1 MIENRGQNS
10 PSGGWGAIKLTDYTY
25 DLPDERIAKFPLSK
39 RDESKLLVYQQGEVT
54 HSVFKNITDYLPKN
68 SLLVFNNT
76 KVIPA
81 RIHFQKTTGAIIQLF
96 LLHPI
101 APTSVINLAM
111 EVSGECVWE
120 CMIGNRKRWKKGDIL
135 SQIIQVENQ
144 EVEVKAE
151 IEDEEKNY
159 VKLSWNTYLTPSPS
173 PAERGAFHS
182 EVFTPLSRRGAGG
195 EVIKFVDLIQALGKI
210 PLPPYLNRE
219 AEASDY
225 ETYQT
230 VYSEKKGA
238 VAAPTAGLHFT
249 ENILQNLEYQGF
261 KQDFVTL
268 HVGAGTF
275 QPIKVENI
283 IEHKM
288 HNEQIVFTRKNIE
301 NLLEN
306 LGNIIAV
313 GTTSMRTL
321 ESIYWLGVAP
331 QPPERELKSNSK
343 APPLGAGGAVGKLY
357 PYQHSPESLPSP
369 EQSLKAILK
378 KMDDLGINEITA
390 ETEIFIF
397 PGYQFKICKG
407 IITNYH
413 QPESTLILLIAAII
427 GENWR
432 KVYHEAMTN
441 DYRFLSYGDSSLLI
455 P

>member
-1 MIENRGQNS
+1 MQN
-10 PSGGWGAIKLTDYTY
+10 IKLSDYTY

-39 RDESKLLVYQQGEVT
+39 RDESKLLVYQQGEIS

-81 RIHFQKTTGAIIQLF
+81 RIHFQKPTGAIIQIF

-101 APTSVINLAM
+101 LPTPVINLAM
-111 EVSGECVWE
+111 DVTDSCVWE
-120 CMIGNRKRWKKGDIL
+120 CMIGNRKRWKKDDVL
-135 SQIIQVENQ
+135 SQVLMIDGQ
-144 EVEVKAE
+144 EVEVNAE
-151 IEDEEKNY
+151 IDNEERNQ
-159 VKLSWNTYLTPSPS
+159 VKLSWKNVDSKDGFEDKTENRKPKT
-173 PAERGAFHS
+173 ENR
-182 EVFTPLSRRGAGG
+182 
-195 EVIKFVDLIQALGKI
+195 KFVDLIQALGTI

-219 AEASDY
+219 TQASDS

-230 VYSEKKGA
+230 IYSEKKGA

-249 ENILQNLEYQGF
+249 QEVLQNLEKQGF
-261 KQDFVTL
+261 IQDFLTL

-288 HNEQIVFTRKNIE
+288 HNEQVVFTKKNIK
-301 NLLEN
+301 NLLKN
-306 LGNIIAV
+306 LGNIIPV
-313 GTTSMRTL
+313 GTTSLRTL
-321 ESIYWLGVAP
+321 ESIYWFGVKF
-331 QPPERELKSNSK
+331 LKGDDS
-343 APPLGAGGAVGKLY
+343 PLLIEKLY
-357 PYQHSPESLPSP
+357 PYQHDNLPSV
-369 EQSLKAILK
+369 EDSLKAILM
-378 KMDDLGINEITA
+378 KMEEKNIEEITA

-397 PGYQFKICKG
+397 PSYQFKICKG

-413 QPESTLILLIAAII
+413 QPESTLILLIAALI
-427 GENWR
+427 GEDWR

-441 DYRFLSYGDSSLLI
+441 NYRFLSYGDSSLLL

>member
-1 MIENRGQNS
+1 VQN
-10 PSGGWGAIKLTDYTY
+10 IKLSDYTY

-39 RDESKLLVYQQGEVT
+39 RDESKLLVYQQGEIS

-81 RIHFQKTTGAIIQLF
+81 RIHFQKPTGAIIQIF

-101 APTSVINLAM
+101 LPTPVINLAM
-111 EVSGECVWE
+111 DVTDSCVWE
-120 CMIGNRKRWKKGDIL
+120 CMIGNRKRWKKDDVL
-135 SQIIQVENQ
+135 SQVLMIDGQ
-144 EVEVKAE
+144 EVEVNAE
-151 IEDEEKNY
+151 IDNEERNQ
-159 VKLSWNTYLTPSPS
+159 VKLSWKNVDSKDGFEDKTENRKPKT
-173 PAERGAFHS
+173 ENR
-182 EVFTPLSRRGAGG
+182 
-195 EVIKFVDLIQALGKI
+195 KFVDLIQALGTI

-219 AEASDY
+219 TQASDS

-230 VYSEKKGA
+230 IYSEKKGA

-249 ENILQNLEYQGF
+249 QEVLQSIEKQGF
-261 KQDFVTL
+261 RQDFLTL

-288 HNEQIVFTRKNIE
+288 HNEQVVFTKKNIK

-306 LGNIIAV
+306 LGNIIPV

-321 ESIYWLGVAP
+321 ESIYWFGVKF
-331 QPPERELKSNSK
+331 LKGDDS
-343 APPLGAGGAVGKLY
+343 PLLIEKLY
-357 PYQHSPESLPSP
+357 PYQHDNLPSV
-369 EQSLKAILK
+369 EDSLKAILMGMEEK
-378 KMDDLGINEITA
+378 NIEEITA

-397 PGYQFKICKG
+397 PSYQFKICKG

-413 QPESTLILLIAAII
+413 QPESTLILLIAALI
-427 GENWR
+427 GEDWR
-432 KVYHEAMTN
+432 KVYDEAMKR
-441 DYRFLSYGDSSLLI
+441 DYRFLSYGDSSLLL

>member
-1 MIENRGQNS
+1 MQN
-10 PSGGWGAIKLTDYTY
+10 IKLSGYTY
-25 DLPDERIAKFPLSK
+25 DLPNEKIAKFPLSN
-39 RDESKLLVYQQGEVT
+39 RDESKLLVYQKGEIK

-81 RIHFQKTTGAIIQLF
+81 RIHFQKSTGAIIQLF

-101 APTSVINLAM
+101 LPTPVINLAM
-111 EVSGECVWE
+111 DVTDSCVWE

-135 SQIIQVENQ
+135 SQILRVDGQ
-144 EVEVKAE
+144 EVEVRAE
-151 IEDEEKNY
+151 IEDEAKNY
-159 VKLSWNTYLTPSPS
+159 VKLSWNSNKPFANNS
-173 PAERGAFHS
+173 HS
-182 EVFTPLSRRGAGG
+182 LNKGKMPNNNSHSLEASDYIIPT
-195 EVIKFVDLIQALGKI
+195 FVTLIQTLGTI

-219 AEASDY
+219 TEASDT

-249 ENILQNLEYQGF
+249 QEVLQNLDSHGF
-261 KQDFVTL
+261 KQDFLTL

-283 IEHKM
+283 VEHKM
-288 HNEQIVFTRKNIE
+288 HNEQVVFTKKNIE

-306 LGNIIAV
+306 LGNIIPV

-321 ESIYWLGVAP
+321 ESIYWFGVKF
-331 QPPERELKSNSK
+331 LKGDEN
-343 APPLGAGGAVGKLY
+343 PLLIEKLY
-357 PYQHSPESLPSP
+357 PYQHENLPSV
-369 EQSLKAILK
+369 EDSLKAILQEMEGK
-378 KMDDLGINEITA
+378 NTDEITA

-413 QPESTLILLIAAII
+413 QPESTLILLIAALI
-427 GENWR
+427 GEDWR

-441 DYRFLSYGDSSLLI
+441 DYRFLSYGDSSLLL

>member
-1 MIENRGQNS
+1 MSNPFNPCVISLMQD
-10 PSGGWGAIKLTDYTY
+10 IKLSDYTY
-25 DLPDERIAKFPLSK
+25 HLPDERIAKFPLSK
-39 RDESKLLVYQQGEVT
+39 RDESKLLVYQQGKISHT
-54 HSVFKNITDYLPKN
+54 VFKNITDYLPKN

-81 RIHFQKTTGAIIQLF
+81 RIHFQKSTGAIIQIF
-96 LLHPI
+96 LLHPVL
-101 APTSVINLAM
+101 PTPVINLAM
-111 EVSGECVWE
+111 DVTDSCVWE
-120 CMIGNRKRWKKGDIL
+120 CMIGNRKRWKKGDVL
-135 SQIIQVENQ
+135 SQVLIVDGQ

-151 IEDEEKNY
+151 IFDEEKNY
-159 VKLSWNTYLTPSPS
+159 VQFRYEVVGMNYEVEKANTL
-173 PAERGAFHS
+173 
-182 EVFTPLSRRGAGG
+182 
-195 EVIKFVDLIQALGKI
+195 DLIPHTSYLLPFSKLIQTLGTI

-219 AEASDY
+219 TEASDS

-249 ENILQNLEYQGF
+249 QEVLQNLEKQDI
-261 KQDFVTL
+261 KQDFLTL

-283 IEHKM
+283 VEHKM
-288 HNEQIVFTRKNIE
+288 HNEQVVFTKKNIE
-301 NLLEN
+301 ILLEN
-306 LGNIIAV
+306 LGNIIPV

-321 ESIYWLGVAP
+321 ESIYWFGVKF
-331 QPPERELKSNSK
+331 LKGDD
-343 APPLGAGGAVGKLY
+343 LHLLIEKLY
-357 PYQHSPESLPSP
+357 PYQHENLPSV
-369 EQSLKAILK
+369 EDSLKAILTEMDK
-378 KMDDLGINEITA
+378 KNTEEITA

-413 QPESTLILLIAAII
+413 QPESTLILLIAALI
-427 GENWR
+427 GEDWR

-441 DYRFLSYGDSSLLI
+441 DYRFLSYGDSSLLL

>member
-1 MIENRGQNS
+1 MLKFLGQNS
-10 PSGGWGAIKLTDYTY
+10 PIGGWGAIKLSDYTY
-25 DLPDERIAKFPLSK
+25 DLPDQRIAKFPLSK
-39 RDESKLLVYQQGEVT
+39 RDESKLLVYQKGVIN

-81 RIHFQKTTGAIIQLF
+81 RIHFQKPTGAIIQIF
-96 LLHPI
+96 LLHPVL
-101 APTSVINLAM
+101 PTPVINLAM
-111 EVSGECVWE
+111 DVTDSCVWE

-135 SQIIQVENQ
+135 SQILTVDGQ

-151 IEDEEKNY
+151 IFDEERNQ
-159 VKLSWNTYLTPSPS
+159 VKLSWKSMN
-173 PAERGAFHS
+173 
-182 EVFTPLSRRGAGG
+182 SREGFDDKTKHRKSKI
-195 EVIKFVDLIQALGKI
+195 ENRKFVDLIQALGTI
-210 PLPPYLNRE
+210 PVPPYLNRE
-219 AEASDY
+219 AEASDS

-249 ENILQNLEYQGF
+249 QEVLQNLESQGI
-261 KQDFVTL
+261 KQDFLTL

-283 IEHKM
+283 IDHKM
-288 HNEQIVFTRKNIE
+288 HNEQVVFTKKNIE
-301 NLLEN
+301 NLLAN
-306 LGNIIAV
+306 LGNIIPV

-321 ESIYWLGVAP
+321 ESIYWFGVKF
-331 QPPERELKSNSK
+331 LKGDDS
-343 APPLGAGGAVGKLY
+343 PLLIEKLY
-357 PYQHSPESLPSP
+357 PYQHENLPTV
-369 EQSLKAILK
+369 EESLKAILME
-378 KMDDLGINEITA
+378 MDNKNIEEITA

-397 PGYQFKICKG
+397 PSYQFKICKG

-413 QPESTLILLIAAII
+413 QPESTLILLIAALI

-432 KVYHEAMTN
+432 KVYDEAMTS
-441 DYRFLSYGDSSLLI
+441 DYRFLSYGDSSLLL

>member
-1 MIENRGQNS
+1 MTQ
-10 PSGGWGAIKLTDYTY
+10 IKLTDYAY

-39 RDESKLLVYQQGEVT
+39 RDESKLLIYQQGNIT
-54 HSVFKNITDYLPKN
+54 HSIFKNITDYLPKN

-81 RIHFQKTTGAIIQLF
+81 RIHFQKPTGAIIQLF

-111 EVSGECVWE
+111 EITGECVWE
-120 CMIGNRKRWKKGDIL
+120 CLIGNRKRWKKGDIL
-135 SQIIQVENQ
+135 SQVIQVENQ
-144 EVEVKAE
+144 DIEVKAE
-151 IEDEEKNY
+151 IENEEKNY
-159 VKLSWNTYLTPSPS
+159 VKLSWKSIDLKDGFIDKAKHPTSKIES
-173 PAERGAFHS
+173 ERR
-182 EVFTPLSRRGAGG
+182 PQQ
-195 EVIKFVDLIQALGKI
+195 KFVDLIQALGTI

-249 ENILQNLEYQGF
+249 DDILQSLEKQDF
-261 KQDFVTL
+261 IQDFVTL

-283 IEHKM
+283 VEHKM
-288 HNEQIVFTRKNIE
+288 HNEQIIFSKENIE
-301 NLLEN
+301 NLLSN

-321 ESIYWLGVAP
+321 ESIYWIGV
-331 QPPERELKSNSK
+331 QLINTPELEHYLIE
-343 APPLGAGGAVGKLY
+343 KLF
-357 PYQHSPESLPSP
+357 PYQHENPPKPAE
-369 EQSLKAILK
+369 SLKAILK
-378 KMDDLGINEITA
+378 KMDNLGVNEITA

-413 QPESTLILLIAAII
+413 QPESTLILLIAALI

-432 KVYHEAMTN
+432 KVYQEAITN
-441 DYRFLSYGDSSLLI
+441 NYRFLSYGDSSLLL

>member
-1 MIENRGQNS
+1 MDYFTNMQN
-10 PSGGWGAIKLTDYTY
+10 IKLSDYTY

-39 RDESKLLVYQQGEVT
+39 RDESKLLVYQRGEISHT
-54 HSVFKNITDYLPKN
+54 VFKNITDYLPKN

-81 RIHFQKTTGAIIQLF
+81 RIYFQKSTGAVIQLF

-101 APTSVINLAM
+101 LPTSVINLAM
-111 EVSGECVWE
+111 EVTNSCVWE
-120 CMIGNRKRWKKGDIL
+120 CMIGNKKRWKKGDIL
-135 SQIIQVENQ
+135 SQILMIDNQ

-151 IEDEEKNY
+151 IFDEEKNH
-159 VKLSWNTYLTPSPS
+159 VKLSWGKAESETFVTVNNTL
-173 PAERGAFHS
+173 
-182 EVFTPLSRRGAGG
+182 
-195 EVIKFVDLIQALGKI
+195 KFVDLIQFLGQI

-219 AEASDY
+219 AETADY

-249 ENILQNLEYQGF
+249 QEVLQNLEKQGI
-261 KQDFVTL
+261 KQEFLTL

-288 HNEQIVFTRKNIE
+288 HNEQVVFTKKNVE
-301 NLLEN
+301 NLLAN
-306 LGNIIAV
+306 LGNIIPI

-321 ESIYWLGVAP
+321 ESIYWYGVKF
-331 QPPERELKSNSK
+331 LKGDNY
-343 APPLGAGGAVGKLY
+343 PLLIEKLY
-357 PYQHSPESLPSP
+357 PYQHENLPST
-369 EQSLKAILK
+369 EESLKAILEEMERK
-378 KMDDLGINEITA
+378 NIEEITA

-397 PGYQFKICKG
+397 PSYQFKLCKG

-413 QPESTLILLIAAII
+413 QPESTLILLIAALI
-427 GENWR
+427 GEDWR
-432 KVYHEAMTN
+432 KIYKEAITK
-441 DYRFLSYGDSSLLI
+441 DYRFLSYGDSSLLL

>member
-1 MIENRGQNS
+1 MQD
-10 PSGGWGAIKLTDYTY
+10 IKLSDYTY
-25 DLPDERIAKFPLSK
+25 DLPNERIAKFPLYK
-39 RDESKLLVYQQGEVT
+39 RDESKLQVYQQGKIT

-81 RIHFQKTTGAIIQLF
+81 RIHFQKSTGAIIQLF
-96 LLHPI
+96 LLHPVL
-101 APTSVINLAM
+101 PTPVINLAM
-111 EVSGECVWE
+111 DVTDSCVWE

-135 SQIIQVENQ
+135 SQILMVDGQ

-151 IEDEEKNY
+151 IFDEEKNY
-159 VKLSWNTYLTPSPS
+159 VQLSWKNNLTRSVGRPSPS
-173 PAERGAFHS
+173 PMERGAFHS
-182 EVFTPLSRRGAGG
+182 KELSPLHRRGAGATDASG
-195 EVIKFVDLIQALGKI
+195 EVITFVNLIQALGTI

-219 AEASDY
+219 AEASDS

-249 ENILQNLEYQGF
+249 QEVLQNLEKQGI
-261 KQDFVTL
+261 KQDFLTL

-283 IEHKM
+283 VEHKM
-288 HNEQIVFTRKNIE
+288 HNEQVVFTKATIE
-301 NLLEN
+301 NLLQN
-306 LGNIIAV
+306 IGNTIPV

-321 ESIYWLGVAP
+321 ESIYWFGVKFLNGD
-331 QPPERELKSNSK
+331 ES
-343 APPLGAGGAVGKLY
+343 PLLIEKLY
-357 PYQHSPESLPSP
+357 PYQHENLPSV
-369 EQSLKAILK
+369 EESLKAILQ
-378 KMDDLGINEITA
+378 KMGEENTEEITA

-413 QPESTLILLIAAII
+413 QPESTLILLIAALI
-427 GENWR
+427 GEDWR

-441 DYRFLSYGDSSLLI
+441 DYRFLSYGDSSLLL
-455 P
+455 PV

>member
-1 MIENRGQNS
+1 MQN
-10 PSGGWGAIKLTDYTY
+10 IKLSDYTY
-25 DLPDERIAKFPLSK
+25 DLPDERIAKFPLPK
-39 RDESKLLVYQQGEVT
+39 RDESKLQVYQQGKIT

-81 RIHFQKTTGAIIQLF
+81 RIHFQKPTGAIIQIF
-96 LLHPI
+96 LLHPVL
-101 APTSVINLAM
+101 PTPVINLAM
-111 EVSGECVWE
+111 DVTDSCVWK

-135 SQIIQVENQ
+135 SQVLVVDGQ

-151 IEDEEKNY
+151 IFDEENNY
-159 VKLSWNTYLTPSPS
+159 VELSWSDNLIPSPS
-173 PAERGAFHS
+173 PAERGGLRTNNS
-182 EVFTPLSRRGAGG
+182 PLSRRGAGG
-195 EVIKFVDLIQALGKI
+195 EVITFVTLIQALGTI

-219 AEASDY
+219 TEESDN

-249 ENILQNLEYQGF
+249 QEVLQNLEKQGI
-261 KQDFVTL
+261 KQDFLTL

-283 IEHKM
+283 VEHKM
-288 HNEQIVFTRKNIE
+288 HNEQVIFTKKNIE
-301 NLLEN
+301 NLLAN
-306 LGNIIAV
+306 LGNIIPV

-321 ESIYWLGVAP
+321 ESIYWFGVKF
-331 QPPERELKSNSK
+331 LKGDDS
-343 APPLGAGGAVGKLY
+343 PLLIEKLY
-357 PYQHSPESLPSP
+357 PYQHENLPSV
-369 EQSLKAILK
+369 EDSLKAILNE
-378 KMDDLGINEITA
+378 MEERNTEEITA

-413 QPESTLILLIAAII
+413 QPESTLILLIAALI
-427 GENWR
+427 GEDWR

-441 DYRFLSYGDSSLLI
+441 DYRFLSYGDSSLLL

>member
-1 MIENRGQNS
+1 MQN
-10 PSGGWGAIKLTDYTY
+10 IKLSDYTY

-39 RDESKLLVYQQGEVT
+39 RDESKLLVYQQGEIS

-81 RIHFQKTTGAIIQLF
+81 RIHFQKPTGAIIQIF

-101 APTSVINLAM
+101 LPTPVINLAM
-111 EVSGECVWE
+111 DVTDSCVWE
-120 CMIGNRKRWKKGDIL
+120 CMIGNRKRWKKDDVL
-135 SQIIQVENQ
+135 SQVLMIDGQ
-144 EVEVKAE
+144 EVEVNAE
-151 IEDEEKNY
+151 IDNEERNQ
-159 VKLSWNTYLTPSPS
+159 VKLSWKNVDSKDGFEDKTENRKPKT
-173 PAERGAFHS
+173 ENR
-182 EVFTPLSRRGAGG
+182 
-195 EVIKFVDLIQALGKI
+195 KFVDLIQALGTI

-219 AEASDY
+219 TQASDS

-230 VYSEKKGA
+230 IYSEKKGA

-249 ENILQNLEYQGF
+249 QEVLQNLEKQGF
-261 KQDFVTL
+261 KQDFLTL

-288 HNEQIVFTRKNIE
+288 HNEQVVFTKKNIE

-306 LGNIIAV
+306 LGNIIPV

-321 ESIYWLGVAP
+321 ESIYWFGVKF
-331 QPPERELKSNSK
+331 LKGDDS
-343 APPLGAGGAVGKLY
+343 PLLIEKLY
-357 PYQHSPESLPSP
+357 PYQHDNLPSV
-369 EQSLKAILK
+369 EDSLKAILMEMERK
-378 KMDDLGINEITA
+378 NIEEITA

-397 PGYQFKICKG
+397 PSYQFKICKG

-413 QPESTLILLIAAII
+413 QPESTLILLIAALI
-427 GENWR
+427 GEDWR

-441 DYRFLSYGDSSLLI
+441 NYRFLSYGDSSLLL

>member
-1 MIENRGQNS
+1 MKNS
-10 PSGGWGAIKLTDYTY
+10 TLKAIKLTDYTY

-39 RDESKLLVYQQGEVT
+39 RDESKLLVYQQGEIT

-81 RIHFQKTTGAIIQLF
+81 RIHFQKPTGAIIQLF

-135 SQIIQVENQ
+135 SQIIQVENRNI
-144 EVEVKAE
+144 EVKAE
-151 IEDEEKNY
+151 IFDENFNH
-159 VKLSWNTYLTPSPS
+159 VKLSWRVVASGKMPDNSRHSLEASDCEYITP
-173 PAERGAFHS
+173 
-182 EVFTPLSRRGAGG
+182 
-195 EVIKFVDLIQALGKI
+195 KFVDLIQALGQI

-249 ENILQNLEYQGF
+249 EEVLKNLDLQGF

-283 IEHKM
+283 VEHKM

-301 NLLEN
+301 NLLAN
-306 LGNIIAV
+306 VGNIIAV

-321 ESIYWLGVAP
+321 ESIYWIGVQLIQDSTLENYLVEKLSP
-331 QPPERELKSNSK
+331 YENQNPPKPE
-343 APPLGAGGAVGKLY
+343 
-357 PYQHSPESLPSP
+357 ESLN
-369 EQSLKAILK
+369 AILL
-378 KMDDLGINEITA
+378 KMNDLGIDEITA

-413 QPESTLILLIAAII
+413 QPESTLILLIAALI
-427 GENWR
+427 GKDWR
-432 KVYHEAMTN
+432 KVYHEAIMN
-441 DYRFLSYGDSSLLI
+441 DYRFLSYGDSSLLL

>member
-1 MIENRGQNS
+1 MQN
-10 PSGGWGAIKLTDYTY
+10 IKLSNYTY

-39 RDESKLLVYQQGEVT
+39 RDESKLLIYQKGGIS

-81 RIHFQKTTGAIIQLF
+81 RIHFQKPTGAIIQLF

-111 EVSGECVWE
+111 EVTNWCVWE
-120 CMIGNRKRWKKGDIL
+120 CMIGNRKRWKEGDIL
-135 SQIIQVENQ
+135 RQIIRVENQ
-144 EVEVKAE
+144 EIEVKAE
-151 IEDEEKNY
+151 IEDPEKNH
-159 VKLSWNTYLTPSPS
+159 VKLSWTTLSNEIEGSSNELMSESGIEKRILNLEHKGSESP
-173 PAERGAFHS
+173 
-182 EVFTPLSRRGAGG
+182 
-195 EVIKFVDLIQALGKI
+195 KFVDLIQILGTI

-219 AEASDY
+219 TEVSDT

-249 ENILQNLEYQGF
+249 QEVLQNLKNQGF
-261 KQDFVTL
+261 KQDFLTL

-288 HNEQIVFTRKNIE
+288 HNEQVIFTRKNIK

-306 LGNIIAV
+306 LGNIIPV

-321 ESIYWLGVAP
+321 ESIYWFGVKF
-331 QPPERELKSNSK
+331 LKGDDL
-343 APPLGAGGAVGKLY
+343 PLLIEKLY
-357 PYQHSPESLPSP
+357 PYQHEILPSVEESL
-369 EQSLKAILK
+369 EAILK
-378 KMDDLGINEITA
+378 EMKEKNVEEITA

-397 PGYQFKICKG
+397 PGYKFKICKG

-413 QPESTLILLIAAII
+413 QPESTLILLIAALI

-432 KVYHEAMTN
+432 KVYSEAMSN
-441 DYRFLSYGDSSLLI
+441 DYRFLSYGDSSLLL
-455 P
+455 PSF

>member
-1 MIENRGQNS
+1 MQH
-10 PSGGWGAIKLTDYTY
+10 IKLTDYTY
-25 DLPDERIAKFPLSK
+25 DLPNERIAKFPLTK
-39 RDESKLLVYQQGEVT
+39 RDESKLMVYQQGKIA

-81 RIHFQKTTGAIIQLF
+81 RIHFQKPTGAVIQIF
-96 LLHPI
+96 LLHPV

-111 EVSGECVWE
+111 EVTNSCVWE
-120 CMIGNRKRWKKGDIL
+120 CMIGNRKRWKKSDIL

-144 EVEVKAE
+144 DIEVKAE
-151 IEDEEKNY
+151 IEDEEKNH
-159 VKLSWNTYLTPSPS
+159 VKLLWKVVSRKSKVVSDETNDKLESEPTLTTYDLRHT
-173 PAERGAFHS
+173 
-182 EVFTPLSRRGAGG
+182 TQ
-195 EVIKFVDLIQALGKI
+195 ITFVDLIQALGTI

-219 AEASDY
+219 TEASDS

-249 ENILQNLEYQGF
+249 EEVLQSLEIQGF
-261 KQDFVTL
+261 KQDFLTL

-283 IEHKM
+283 VEHKM
-288 HNEQIVFTRKNIE
+288 HNEQVVFTKKNIE
-301 NLLEN
+301 TLLEN
-306 LGNIIAV
+306 LGNTIPV

-321 ESIYWLGVAP
+321 ESIYWYGVKF
-331 QPPERELKSNSK
+331 LKGDNS
-343 APPLGAGGAVGKLY
+343 PLLIEKLY
-357 PYQHSPESLPSP
+357 PYEHENLPSV
-369 EQSLKAILK
+369 EESLKAILL
-378 KMDDLGINEITA
+378 KMNELKIEEITA

-397 PGYQFKICKG
+397 PGYQFKVCKG

-413 QPESTLILLIAAII
+413 QPESTLILLIAALI
-427 GENWR
+427 GEDWR

-441 DYRFLSYGDSSLLI
+441 DYRFLSYGDSSLLLL
-455 P
+455 

>member
-1 MIENRGQNS
+1 MQELFD
-10 PSGGWGAIKLTDYTY
+10 IKLSDYTY
-25 DLPDERIAKFPLSK
+25 NLPDERIAKFPLFK
-39 RDESKLLVYQQGEVT
+39 RDESKLLVYQQGKIT

-81 RIHFQKTTGAIIQLF
+81 RIHFQKPTGAIIQLF
-96 LLHPI
+96 LLHSI

-144 EVEVKAE
+144 DIEVKAE
-151 IEDEEKNY
+151 IDDEEKNY
-159 VKLSWNTYLTPSPS
+159 VKLSWEPLTPNPQ
-173 PAERGAFHS
+173 PL
-182 EVFTPLSRRGAGG
+182 TP
-195 EVIKFVDLIQALGKI
+195 KFVDLIQILGKI

-219 AEASDY
+219 AEESDY

-249 ENILQNLEYQGF
+249 EEVLQNLEKQGF

-283 IEHKM
+283 VEHKM

-301 NLLEN
+301 NLSAN

-321 ESIYWLGVAP
+321 ESIYWIGVQLINTP
-331 QPPERELKSNSK
+331 
-343 APPLGAGGAVGKLY
+343 KLEHY
-357 PYQHSPESLPSP
+357 LIEKLFPYQNTNPPKPEESLN
-369 EQSLKAILK
+369 AILK
-378 KMDDLGINEITA
+378 KMDDLGIDEITA

-413 QPESTLILLIAAII
+413 QPESTLILLIAALI
-427 GENWR
+427 GEDWR

-441 DYRFLSYGDSSLLI
+441 GYRFLSYGDSSLLL

>member
-1 MIENRGQNS
+1 MQH
-10 PSGGWGAIKLTDYTY
+10 IKLTDYTY

-39 RDESKLLVYQQGEVT
+39 RDESKLMVYQQGKIT

-81 RIHFQKTTGAIIQLF
+81 RIHFQKPTGAVIQIF

-111 EVSGECVWE
+111 EVMETCVWE
-120 CMIGNRKRWKKGDIL
+120 CMIGNRKRWKKGDVL
-135 SQIIQVENQ
+135 SQIIRVENQ
-144 EVEVKAE
+144 DIEVKAE

-159 VKLSWNTYLTPSPS
+159 VRLSWQVVSHKSQVVSEDDSQELKSEQPLTTYDLRLTTKIS
-173 PAERGAFHS
+173 
-182 EVFTPLSRRGAGG
+182 
-195 EVIKFVDLIQALGKI
+195 FVDLIQALGTI

-219 AEASDY
+219 TEASDS

-249 ENILQNLEYQGF
+249 EEVLQNLEKQGF
-261 KQDFVTL
+261 KQDFLTL

-275 QPIKVENI
+275 QPIKMENI

-288 HNEQIVFTRKNIE
+288 HNEQVVFTKRNIE
-301 NLLEN
+301 ILLEN
-306 LGNIIAV
+306 LGNIIPV

-321 ESIYWLGVAP
+321 ESIYWFGVKF
-331 QPPERELKSNSK
+331 LKGDTS
-343 APPLGAGGAVGKLY
+343 PLLIEKLY
-357 PYQHSPESLPSP
+357 PYQHENLPSV
-369 EQSLKAILK
+369 EDSLKAILL
-378 KMDDLGINEITA
+378 KMNELNLEEITA

-397 PGYQFKICKG
+397 PSYHFKICKG

-413 QPESTLILLIAAII
+413 QPESTLILLIAALI
-427 GENWR
+427 GEDWR

-441 DYRFLSYGDSSLLI
+441 DYRFLSYGDSSLLL

>member
-1 MIENRGQNS
+1 MQN
-10 PSGGWGAIKLTDYTY
+10 IKLSDYTY

-39 RDESKLLVYQQGEVT
+39 RDESKLLVYQQGEIS

-81 RIHFQKTTGAIIQLF
+81 RIHFQKPTGAIIQIF

-101 APTSVINLAM
+101 LPTPVINLAM
-111 EVSGECVWE
+111 DVTDSCVWE
-120 CMIGNRKRWKKGDIL
+120 CMIGNRKRWKKDDVL
-135 SQIIQVENQ
+135 SQVLMIDGQ
-144 EVEVKAE
+144 EVEVNAE
-151 IEDEEKNY
+151 IDNEERNQ
-159 VKLSWNTYLTPSPS
+159 VKLSWKNVDSKDGFEDKTENRKPKT
-173 PAERGAFHS
+173 ENR
-182 EVFTPLSRRGAGG
+182 
-195 EVIKFVDLIQALGKI
+195 KFVDLIQALGTI

-219 AEASDY
+219 TQASDS

-249 ENILQNLEYQGF
+249 QEVLQNLEKQGF
-261 KQDFVTL
+261 RQDFLTL

-288 HNEQIVFTRKNIE
+288 HNEQVVFTKKNIE

-306 LGNIIAV
+306 LGNIIPV

-321 ESIYWLGVAP
+321 ESIYWFGVKF
-331 QPPERELKSNSK
+331 LKGDDS
-343 APPLGAGGAVGKLY
+343 PLLIEKLY
-357 PYQHSPESLPSP
+357 PYQHDNLPLV
-369 EQSLKAILK
+369 EDSLKAILMEMERK
-378 KMDDLGINEITA
+378 NIEEITA

-397 PGYQFKICKG
+397 PSYQFKICKG

-413 QPESTLILLIAAII
+413 QPESTLILLIAALI
-427 GENWR
+427 GEDWR
-432 KVYHEAMTN
+432 KVYHEAMKR
-441 DYRFLSYGDSSLLI
+441 DYRFLSYGDSSLLL

>member
-1 MIENRGQNS
+1 MQN
-10 PSGGWGAIKLTDYTY
+10 IKLSDYTY
-25 DLPDERIAKFPLSK
+25 NLPDERIAKFPLPK
-39 RDESKLLVYQQGEVT
+39 RDESKLLVYQKGEIN
-54 HSVFKNITDYLPKN
+54 HSIFKNVTDYLPKN

-81 RIHFQKTTGAIIQLF
+81 RIHFQKPTGAIIQIF
-96 LLHPI
+96 LLHPVL
-101 APTSVINLAM
+101 PTPVINLAM
-111 EVSGECVWE
+111 DVTDSCVWE

-135 SQIIQVENQ
+135 TQIITVEGQ

-151 IEDEEKNY
+151 IFDENQNY
-159 VKLSWNTYLTPSPS
+159 IKLSWKVLEKKEDNLNPQPPIPNSLIPNPQSLT
-173 PAERGAFHS
+173 
-182 EVFTPLSRRGAGG
+182 
-195 EVIKFVDLIQALGKI
+195 FVTLIQALGTI

-219 AEASDY
+219 TEASDS

-249 ENILQNLEYQGF
+249 QEVLQNLEKQGI
-261 KQDFVTL
+261 KQDFLTL

-288 HNEQIVFTRKNIE
+288 HNEQVVFTKKNIE
-301 NLLEN
+301 NLLAN
-306 LGNIIAV
+306 LGNIIPV

-321 ESIYWLGVAP
+321 ESIYWFGVKF
-331 QPPERELKSNSK
+331 LKDDDL
-343 APPLGAGGAVGKLY
+343 PLLIEKLY
-357 PYQHSPESLPSP
+357 PYQHENLPSV
-369 EQSLKAILK
+369 EESLKAILQ
-378 KMDDLGINEITA
+378 KMQENNSEEITA

-397 PGYQFKICKG
+397 PSYRFKICKG

-413 QPESTLILLIAAII
+413 QPESTLILLIAALI

-432 KVYHEAMTN
+432 KVYDEAMTN
-441 DYRFLSYGDSSLLI
+441 DYRFLSYGDSSLLL

>member
-1 MIENRGQNS
+1 MQN
-10 PSGGWGAIKLTDYTY
+10 IKLSDYTY

-39 RDESKLLVYQQGEVT
+39 RDESKLLVYQQGKIS

-81 RIHFQKTTGAIIQLF
+81 RIHFQKSTGAIIQIF
-96 LLHPI
+96 LLHPVL
-101 APTSVINLAM
+101 PTPVINLAM
-111 EVSGECVWE
+111 EVTNSCVWE
-120 CMIGNRKRWKKGDIL
+120 CMIGNRKRCKKDDIL
-135 SQIIQVENQ
+135 TQILTVEGQ
-144 EVEVKAE
+144 EVEVNAE
-151 IEDEEKNY
+151 IFDEEKNY
-159 VKLSWNTYLTPSPS
+159 VKLSWKNIDSR
-173 PAERGAFHS
+173 EGFGS
-182 EVFTPLSRRGAGG
+182 ETENRKSKIELKRRSHR
-195 EVIKFVDLIQALGKI
+195 KFVDLIQSLGQI

-219 AEASDY
+219 AETADY

-249 ENILQNLEYQGF
+249 QEVLQNLEKQGI
-261 KQDFVTL
+261 KQDFLTL

-288 HNEQIVFTRKNIE
+288 HNEQVVFTKKNIE
-301 NLLEN
+301 SLLAN
-306 LGNIIAV
+306 LGNIIPV

-321 ESIYWLGVAP
+321 ESIYWFGV
-331 QPPERELKSNSK
+331 KFIKNDIS
-343 APPLGAGGAVGKLY
+343 PLLIEKLY
-357 PYQHSPESLPSP
+357 PYQHESLPST
-369 EQSLKAILK
+369 EESLKAILVEMEK
-378 KMDDLGINEITA
+378 KNVEEITA

-397 PGYQFKICKG
+397 PSYQFKLCKG

-413 QPESTLILLIAAII
+413 QPESTLILLIAALI
-427 GENWR
+427 GKDWR
-432 KVYHEAMTN
+432 NVYEEAMTK
-441 DYRFLSYGDSSLLI
+441 DYRFLSYGDSSLLL

>member
-1 MIENRGQNS
+1 MNN
-10 PSGGWGAIKLTDYTY
+10 IKLIDYTY

-39 RDESKLLVYQQGEVT
+39 RDESKLLVYQQGKIT
-54 HSVFKNITDYLPKN
+54 HSAFKNITDYLPKN

-81 RIHFQKTTGAIIQLF
+81 RIHFQKPTGAIIQLF

-111 EVSGECVWE
+111 EITGECVWE
-120 CMIGNRKRWKKGDIL
+120 CMIGNRKRWKKGDVL
-135 SQIIQVENQ
+135 SQIIQAEGQ
-144 EVEVKAE
+144 DVEVKAE
-151 IEDEEKNY
+151 IENEEKNY
-159 VKLSWNTYLTPSPS
+159 VKLSWKSVSTNNDF
-173 PAERGAFHS
+173 GDKS
-182 EVFTPLSRRGAGG
+182 EHRTSKTEHR
-195 EVIKFVDLIQALGKI
+195 KFVDLIQVLGQI

-249 ENILQNLEYQGF
+249 EEVLQNIEKQGF

-283 IEHKM
+283 VEHKM
-288 HNEQIVFTRKNIE
+288 HNEQIVFTRENIE
-301 NLLEN
+301 NLLGN
-306 LGNIIAV
+306 LGNIIAI

-321 ESIYWLGVAP
+321 ESIYWIGV
-331 QPPERELKSNSK
+331 QLINTPELEHYLIE
-343 APPLGAGGAVGKLY
+343 KLF
-357 PYQHSPESLPSP
+357 PYQNENPPNPE
-369 EQSLKAILK
+369 ESLKAILK
-378 KMDDLGINEITA
+378 KMDNLGVHEITA

-413 QPESTLILLIAAII
+413 QPESTLILLIAALI

-432 KVYHEAMTN
+432 KIYEEAMTN
-441 DYRFLSYGDSSLLI
+441 DYRFLSYGDSSLLL

>member
-1 MIENRGQNS
+1 MQN
-10 PSGGWGAIKLTDYTY
+10 IKLSDYTY

-39 RDESKLLVYQQGEVT
+39 RDESKLLVYQQGEIS

-81 RIHFQKTTGAIIQLF
+81 RIHFQKPTGAIIQIF

-101 APTSVINLAM
+101 LPTPVINLAM
-111 EVSGECVWE
+111 DVTDSCVWE
-120 CMIGNRKRWKKGDIL
+120 CMIGNRKRWKKDDVL
-135 SQIIQVENQ
+135 SQVLMIDGQ
-144 EVEVKAE
+144 EVEVNAE
-151 IEDEEKNY
+151 IDNEERNQ
-159 VKLSWNTYLTPSPS
+159 VKLSWKNVDSKDGFEDKTENRKPKI
-173 PAERGAFHS
+173 ENR
-182 EVFTPLSRRGAGG
+182 
-195 EVIKFVDLIQALGKI
+195 KFVDLIQALGTI

-219 AEASDY
+219 TQASDS

-230 VYSEKKGA
+230 IYSEKKGA

-249 ENILQNLEYQGF
+249 QEVLQNLEKQGF
-261 KQDFVTL
+261 RQDFLTL

-288 HNEQIVFTRKNIE
+288 HNEQVVFTKKNIE

-306 LGNIIAV
+306 LGNIIPV

-321 ESIYWLGVAP
+321 ESIYWFGVKF
-331 QPPERELKSNSK
+331 LKGDDS
-343 APPLGAGGAVGKLY
+343 PLLIEKLY
-357 PYQHSPESLPSP
+357 PYQHDNLPSV
-369 EQSLKAILK
+369 EDSLKAILMGMEEK
-378 KMDDLGINEITA
+378 NIEEITA

-397 PGYQFKICKG
+397 PSYQFKICKG

-413 QPESTLILLIAAII
+413 QPESTLILLIAALI
-427 GENWR
+427 GEDWR
-432 KVYHEAMTN
+432 KVYDEAMKR
-441 DYRFLSYGDSSLLI
+441 DYRFLSYGDSSLLL

>member
-1 MIENRGQNS
+1 MAFLFTDKIAIYKSYNHRRLIRVPLTPMQD
-10 PSGGWGAIKLTDYTY
+10 IKLSDYTY
-25 DLPDERIAKFPLSK
+25 DLPDEKIAKFPLSK
-39 RDESKLLVYQQGEVT
+39 RDESKLQVYQKGKIS
-54 HSVFKNITDYLPKN
+54 HSIFKNITDYLPKN

-81 RIHFQKTTGAIIQLF
+81 RIHFQKFTGAIIQIF

-101 APTSVINLAM
+101 LPTPVINLAM
-111 EVSGECVWE
+111 DVTDSCVWE

-135 SQIIQVENQ
+135 SQIITVEGQ

-151 IEDEEKNY
+151 IFNENHNHI
-159 VKLSWNTYLTPSPS
+159 KLSWKLLRNEENVEMPSPKS
-173 PAERGAFHS
+173 LIPNPQS
-182 EVFTPLSRRGAGG
+182 LN
-195 EVIKFVDLIQALGKI
+195 FVTLIQALGTI

-219 AEASDY
+219 TEASDS

-249 ENILQNLEYQGF
+249 QEVLQKLENQGF
-261 KQDFVTL
+261 KQDFLTL

-283 IEHKM
+283 VEHKM
-288 HNEQIVFTRKNIE
+288 HNEQVVFTKKNIE
-301 NLLEN
+301 NLLAN
-306 LGNIIAV
+306 IGNIIPV

-321 ESIYWLGVAP
+321 ESIYWFGVKF
-331 QPPERELKSNSK
+331 LKGDNS
-343 APPLGAGGAVGKLY
+343 PLLIEKLY
-357 PYQHSPESLPSP
+357 PYQHENLPSV
-369 EQSLKAILK
+369 EDSLKAILME
-378 KMDDLGINEITA
+378 MDEKNTEEITA

-413 QPESTLILLIAAII
+413 QPESTLILLIAALI
-427 GENWR
+427 GEDWR
-432 KVYHEAMTN
+432 KVYQEAMNN
-441 DYRFLSYGDSSLLI
+441 DYRFLSYGDSSLLL

>member
-1 MIENRGQNS
+1 MQN
-10 PSGGWGAIKLTDYTY
+10 IKLSDYTY

-39 RDESKLLVYQQGEVT
+39 RDESKLLVYQQGEIS

-81 RIHFQKTTGAIIQLF
+81 RIHFQKPTGAIIQIF

-101 APTSVINLAM
+101 LPTPVINLAM
-111 EVSGECVWE
+111 DVTDSCVWE
-120 CMIGNRKRWKKGDIL
+120 CMIGNRKRWKKDDVL
-135 SQIIQVENQ
+135 SQVLMIDGQ
-144 EVEVKAE
+144 EVEVNAE
-151 IEDEEKNY
+151 IDNEERNQ
-159 VKLSWNTYLTPSPS
+159 VKLSWKNTDSKDGFEDKTENRKPKI
-173 PAERGAFHS
+173 ENR
-182 EVFTPLSRRGAGG
+182 
-195 EVIKFVDLIQALGKI
+195 KFVDLIQTLGTI

-219 AEASDY
+219 TEASDS

-249 ENILQNLEYQGF
+249 QEVLQNLEKQGF
-261 KQDFVTL
+261 RQDFLTL

-288 HNEQIVFTRKNIE
+288 HNEQVVFTKKNIE

-306 LGNIIAV
+306 LGNIIPV

-321 ESIYWLGVAP
+321 ESIYWFGVKF
-331 QPPERELKSNSK
+331 LKGDDS
-343 APPLGAGGAVGKLY
+343 PLLIEKLY
-357 PYQHSPESLPSP
+357 PYQHDNLPSV
-369 EQSLKAILK
+369 EDSLKAILMGMEEK
-378 KMDDLGINEITA
+378 NIEEITA

-397 PGYQFKICKG
+397 PSYQFKICKG

-413 QPESTLILLIAAII
+413 QPESTLILLIAALI
-427 GENWR
+427 GEDWR
-432 KVYHEAMTN
+432 KVYDEAMKR
-441 DYRFLSYGDSSLLI
+441 DYRFLSYGDSSLLL

>member
-1 MIENRGQNS
+1 MQN
-10 PSGGWGAIKLTDYTY
+10 IKLSDYTY

-39 RDESKLLVYQQGEVT
+39 RDESKLLVYQQGEIS

-81 RIHFQKTTGAIIQLF
+81 RIHFQKPTGAIIQIF

-101 APTSVINLAM
+101 LPTPVINLAM
-111 EVSGECVWE
+111 DVTDSCVWE
-120 CMIGNRKRWKKGDIL
+120 CMIGNRKRWKKDDVL
-135 SQIIQVENQ
+135 SQVLMIDGQ
-144 EVEVKAE
+144 EVEVNAE
-151 IEDEEKNY
+151 IDNEERNQ
-159 VKLSWNTYLTPSPS
+159 VKLSWKNVDSKDGFEDKTENRKPKT
-173 PAERGAFHS
+173 ENR
-182 EVFTPLSRRGAGG
+182 
-195 EVIKFVDLIQALGKI
+195 KFVDLIQALGTI

-219 AEASDY
+219 TQASDS

-230 VYSEKKGA
+230 IYSEKKGA

-249 ENILQNLEYQGF
+249 QEVLQNLEKQGF
-261 KQDFVTL
+261 IQDFLTL

-288 HNEQIVFTRKNIE
+288 HNEQVVFTKKNIE

-306 LGNIIAV
+306 LGNIIPV

-321 ESIYWLGVAP
+321 ESIYWFGVKF
-331 QPPERELKSNSK
+331 LKGDDS
-343 APPLGAGGAVGKLY
+343 PLLIEKLY
-357 PYQHSPESLPSP
+357 PYQHDNLPSV
-369 EQSLKAILK
+369 EDSLKAILMEMERK
-378 KMDDLGINEITA
+378 NIEEITA

-397 PGYQFKICKG
+397 PSYQFKICKG

-413 QPESTLILLIAAII
+413 QPESTLILLIAALI
-427 GENWR
+427 GEDWR
-432 KVYHEAMTN
+432 KVYHEAMKR
-441 DYRFLSYGDSSLLI
+441 DYRFLSYGDSSLLL

>member
-1 MIENRGQNS
+1 MQN
-10 PSGGWGAIKLTDYTY
+10 IKLSDYTY
-25 DLPDERIAKFPLSK
+25 NLPDERIAKFPLSK
-39 RDESKLLVYQQGEVT
+39 RDESKLLVYQQGRIS
-54 HSVFKNITDYLPKN
+54 HAVFKNITDYLPKN

-81 RIHFQKTTGAIIQLF
+81 RIYFQKSTGAVIQLF

-101 APTSVINLAM
+101 LPTSVINLAM
-111 EVSGECVWE
+111 EVTNSCVWE
-120 CMIGNRKRWKKGDIL
+120 CMIGNKKRWKKGDIL
-135 SQIIQVENQ
+135 SQILMIDNQ

-151 IEDEEKNY
+151 IFDEEKNH
-159 VKLSWNTYLTPSPS
+159 VKLSWEKAESRTFVIANNTL
-173 PAERGAFHS
+173 
-182 EVFTPLSRRGAGG
+182 
-195 EVIKFVDLIQALGKI
+195 KFVDLIQFLGQI

-219 AEASDY
+219 AETADY

-249 ENILQNLEYQGF
+249 QEVLQNLKKQGI
-261 KQDFVTL
+261 KQDFLTL

-288 HNEQIVFTRKNIE
+288 HNEQVVFTKKNIE
-301 NLLEN
+301 NLLAN
-306 LGNIIAV
+306 LGNIIPV

-321 ESIYWLGVAP
+321 ESIYWFGVKY
-331 QPPERELKSNSK
+331 LKGDNY
-343 APPLGAGGAVGKLY
+343 PLLIEKLY
-357 PYQHSPESLPSP
+357 PYQHENLPST
-369 EQSLKAILK
+369 EESLKAILK
-378 KMDDLGINEITA
+378 EMEKKNIEEITA

-397 PGYQFKICKG
+397 PSYQFKLCKG

-413 QPESTLILLIAAII
+413 QPESTLILLIAALI

-432 KVYHEAMTN
+432 KIYEEAMTKN
-441 DYRFLSYGDSSLLI
+441 YRFLSYGDSSLLL